1 MSFRKNIAKDLSMR
15 FRARADLGST
25 FERHS
30 EQWRSECRNIPV
42 TLRMAELIVGSYEID
57 WATAEG
63 IDSAANTMNTSAQK
77 VKEALHIAR
86 EAPSMNKDAGMSLSP
101 SWLVHG
107 TLIWHALVVR

>member
-1 MSFRKNIAKDLSMR
+1 MSFRKNIAKDLSMK

-86 EAPSMNKDAGMSLSP
+86 KAPNMLTMHPVS
-101 SWLVHG
+101 VHSYRIKR
-107 TLIWHALVVR
+107 TVLACVLCLT